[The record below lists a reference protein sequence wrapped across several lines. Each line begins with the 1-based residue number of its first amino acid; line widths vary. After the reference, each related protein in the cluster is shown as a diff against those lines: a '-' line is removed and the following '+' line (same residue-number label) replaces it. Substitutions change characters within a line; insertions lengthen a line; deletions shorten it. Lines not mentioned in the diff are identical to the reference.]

1 MYPDQSTT
9 LLLPLCDGVGVYL
22 WEGVG
27 VPAASLAKCSYEETP
42 ILHADGKIPV
52 TSTHLVASGQGRSRM
67 LLEYKA
73 ILE

>member
-1 MYPDQSTT
+1 MAW
-9 LLLPLCDGVGVYL
+9 GVYV

-27 VPAASLAKCSYEETP
+27 VPAASLVEFSYAETP
-42 ILHADGKIPV
+42 ILHAEGKIPV